1 VQAAF
6 AALGERDDI
15 VKWASDMAISEAQ
28 PRVRT
33 AQQLGSSQPS
43 GRVPLATEGATMTAA
58 QAHPTTTRVRRPVQR
73 RSVEAELRARFE
85 HEAAPL
91 SDLLHRHAC
100 RMTRNHAD
108 AEDLVQETMMKAYAG
123 FHSFQRGTNMR
134 AWLLRILVNSYIS
147 DYRKRRREP
156 VQYSTEEVTE
166 QCLMGTYARSAPA
179 WLHSAEDQAL
189 NSLSD
194 NDLKSA
200 MQALPQQFRNV
211 VYYADVEGLRYQE
224 IAAILNTP
232 TGTVAS
238 QLYRGRRQLRK
249 LLGDRVSSAGTA
261 TMSATA

>member
-1 VQAAF
+1 
-6 AALGERDDI
+6 
-15 VKWASDMAISEAQ
+15 MTISEAQ

-33 AQQLGSSQPS
+33 AQKLGSSQPS
-43 GRVPLATEGATMTAA
+43 GRVSFGGEGTTMTAA

-73 RSVEAELRARFE
+73 RSVEAELRGRFE
-85 HEAAPL
+85 DEAAPL
-91 SDLLHRHAC
+91 SDLLYRHAC

-166 QCLMGTYARSAPA
+166 QCLMSTYARSTPA
-179 WLHSAEDQAL
+179 WLHSAEDPAL

-224 IAAILNTP
+224 IAAIMNTP